1 MKQKNCK
8 GSCKADYIQERIKG
22 LSYYSQEYIYF
33 YQYFR
38 RHSLSTCM
46 YVRPW
51 RRKAQSVKQYIPD
64 CKISLKFSLIAD

>member
-8 GSCKADYIQERIKG
+8 ADYSQERIKG

-33 YQYFR
+33 FYQYFR
-38 RHSLSTCM
+38 RHSLSSCM

-64 CKISLKFSLIAD
+64 CEISLKFSLIAH